1 MVNVI
6 KIGVKVLSKDETTGE
21 IAYKEVMATLNYEAD
36 QIYKIHLSG
45 QMIESTDSHLFWG
58 DRTRDGR
65 LLKISRLRLAYSE

>member
-36 QIYKIHLSG
+36 
-45 QMIESTDSHLFWG
+45 
-58 DRTRDGR
+58 
-65 LLKISRLRLAYSE
+65 